1 MLIFQSARKVSTM
14 ALALE
19 VGNRRNLPAFR
30 FFYYKGGFF
39 SKRLRI
45 GMVDTLE
52 SKQFI
57 ADLHLVVSDIE
68 TR

>member
-1 MLIFQSARKVSTM
+1 MLIFQSAWKVSTL

-19 VGNRRNLPAFR
+19 VGDRRNYRPFD
-30 FFYYKGGFF
+30 FYYKGGFF
-39 SKRLRI
+39 RKRLRI
-45 GMVDTLE
+45 GMADTLE
-52 SKQFI
+52 SKQFF